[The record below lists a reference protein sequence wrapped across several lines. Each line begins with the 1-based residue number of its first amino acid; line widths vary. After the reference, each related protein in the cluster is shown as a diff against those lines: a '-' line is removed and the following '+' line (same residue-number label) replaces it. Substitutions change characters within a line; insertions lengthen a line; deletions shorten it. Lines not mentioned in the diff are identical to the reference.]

1 MAPEG
6 AILKGYVFAT
16 MNVAQGG
23 VHSKRSNLECT
34 YGTSVLIRYAGC

>member
-16 MNVAQGG
+16 MNAAQG
-23 VHSKRSNLECT
+23 VAHSKRPS
-34 YGTSVLIRYAGC
+34 

>member
-16 MNVAQGG
+16 MNIAKGEHILRDQ
-23 VHSKRSNLECT
+23 T
-34 YGTSVLIRYAGC
+34 

>member
-16 MNVAQGG
+16 MNVAQGE
-23 VHSKRSNLECT
+23 HILSDHLRM
-34 YGTSVLIRYAGC
+34 YIWYQRID

>member
-16 MNVAQGG
+16 MNVAQG
-23 VHSKRSNLECT
+23 VAHSKRPS
-34 YGTSVLIRYAGC
+34 

>member
-16 MNVAQGG
+16 MKVAQG
-23 VHSKRSNLECT
+23 VAHSKRPS
-34 YGTSVLIRYAGC
+34 